1 MTSRRWCRRTALVR
15 VLLLAGVGAGACG
28 PRTPVATPPFAF
40 DSASFN
46 KSRAWEEVAAIT
58 ALGERPSG
66 SDGVAAAAVHLADRF
81 RVHGLDPMIDAFE
94 DPSPRGLATFR
105 NVHATVS
112 GGGSGIIV
120 IGSHYD
126 TKSGINGVFV
136 GANDSASSTGVLLE
150 LARLVQ
156 AAGYS
161 GSGGP
166 DIVFVAF
173 DGEECAVTYGP
184 NDGFHGS
191 RHMART
197 LDESGDSRTVRA
209 VIVMD
214 MIGDRD
220 LNIAIPRNST
230 PALIRLAFRAAEAEG
245 ERSRFSLHP
254 NAVGDDHV
262 AFFNRGMPAIDLI
275 DFAYGSRPG
284 ANDYWHTENDTLDK
298 LSPESLGV
306 VGRVTVGMLNE
317 LIGQEYPQK
326 TIR

>member
-1 MTSRRWCRRTALVR
+1 MTSRRCRRRAVFAR
-15 VLLLAGVGAGACG
+15 VFLLAAIGAGACG
-28 PRTPVATPPFAF
+28 PRTSVTTPAF
-40 DSASFN
+40 NFEPASFN
-46 KSRAWEEVAAIT
+46 ESNAWEEVAAIT
-58 ALGERPSG
+58 GLGERPSG
-66 SDGVAAAAVHLADRF
+66 SDAVAAAAAHLADRF
-81 RVHGLDPMIDAFE
+81 RAHGLEPVIDAFD
-94 DPSPRGLATFR
+94 DPSPSGLLTFR
-105 NVHATVS
+105 NVLATVS
-112 GGGSGIIV
+112 GGGSGIII

-126 TKSGINGVFV
+126 TKAGIDGVFV

-156 AAGYS
+156 AAGYR

-184 NDGFHGS
+184 TDGFHGS

-197 LDESGDSRTVRA
+197 LDESGDSRAVRA

-262 AFFNRGMPAIDLI
+262 AFFSRGMPAIDLI

-317 LIGQEYPQK
+317 LIGQDHPQK